1 MDSIGDQSKR
11 GDGFSMRARPNA
23 SEIFVKYKIDEAV
36 LELTLNLP
44 EDYPLSSAIIH
55 HDNRQKLLVTG
66 LTKTLH
72 KNLFAFVNTRNGSLL
87 EGIDQWRR
95 NVEKQVEGV
104 EPCSICL
111 MIVSSSEYKLP
122 SLRCR
127 TCKQRF
133 HSDCMLK

>member
-1 MDSIGDQSKR
+1 
-11 GDGFSMRARPNA
+11 MRARPNA
-23 SEIFVKYKIDEAV
+23 REIFVQYKIEEAS
-36 LELTLNLP
+36 LELTLSLP

-55 HDNRQKLLVTG
+55 HDNRQKNLLLPR

-72 KNLFAFVNTRNGSLL
+72 KNFFAFVNNRNGSLL

-95 NVEKQVEGV
+95 NLENQIEGV

-111 MIVSSSEYKLP
+111 MIVSSSEYKIP